1 MAEQSNGPSQPE
13 TIMMISDL
21 GKSITRFIS
30 ARIHLPPR
38 YHKFISFPVFN
49 FWSADEISNNRRED
63 FHLYSGD
70 ITSYLNIIGT
80 QPVSLSLKLRLTF
93 NPIFSGIF
101 LVVRFHNIIYD
112 SAPSLH
118 PLIITSSVVLYRVT
132 VRIHGQ
138 SDLSSLI
145 EQADTKATA
154 ASAIIYFKQNVI
166 SIILFDVQLSVKYQ
180 ITSFYNCLVHTPV
193 RVLPT

>member
-118 PLIITSSVVLYRVT
+118 PLIITSSVVLW
-132 VRIHGQ
+132 Q